1 MVKKQKKLE
10 KTNSGGYTD
19 LLNTKIMFAGFP
31 FILSCFWGN
40 LLTHPAISYQGAV
53 LRIYKGKSSGNQCWI
68 PGMGT
73 GIEVL
78 DSGFRTWRSPEWVL
92 RGAVHVGRKNLD
104 LRPTSTALGA
114 WGWGPL
120 IQGPWGLPIGSHQEA
135 HFISGY
141 NCLSWTLWPIFTDV
155 PTWPLK
161 QWFYGPSVEVGWT
174 SLDEVVF
181 TQSCVGPWKWDPI
194 QKADGLVIHRVK

>member
-31 FILSCFWGN
+31 FILSCFWGK

-120 IQGPWGLPIGSHQEA
+120 IQGPWGLELVLIRKL
-135 HFISGY
+135 ISSVDTTA
-141 NCLSWTLWPIFTDV
+141 CPERCD
-155 PTWPLK
+155 
-161 QWFYGPSVEVGWT
+161 PS
-174 SLDEVVF
+174 SLM
-181 TQSCVGPWKWDPI
+181 CPHGPWNSGFMVPQWRLNGPLWMK
-194 QKADGLVIHRVK
+194 